1 MAYSNKISQVITRNQ
16 ELEDELAETNEQFEY
31 SNKEKENL
39 EARVMDQQLE
49 IGNHSSVNMRLAKTE
64 QDLRL
69 KIESSKARLI
79 NQEETIRNVSE
90 ENYSLRSEIQN
101 LQTDVVNMVNVE
113 SSLRQELES
122 MSYRNHELED
132 GVSQLKAKI

>member
-31 SNKEKENL
+31 LNKEKENL

>member
-1 MAYSNKISQVITRNQ
+1 MAYSNKISHVIARNQ

-31 SNKEKENL
+31 LNKEKENL

>member
-1 MAYSNKISQVITRNQ
+1 MAYSNKISHVIARNQ

>member
-1 MAYSNKISQVITRNQ
+1 LAYSNKISQVITRNQ

-31 SNKEKENL
+31 LNKEKENL